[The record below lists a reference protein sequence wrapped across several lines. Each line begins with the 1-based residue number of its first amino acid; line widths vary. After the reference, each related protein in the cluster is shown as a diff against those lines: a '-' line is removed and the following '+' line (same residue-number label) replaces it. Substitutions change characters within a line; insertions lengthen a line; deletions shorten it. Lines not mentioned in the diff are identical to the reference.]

1 MIKKTIIFFSFLLF
15 FFLFDLTF
23 GYSLRG
29 ENENSEDEVTEV
41 PVVDLSNDIFEFEE
55 FSSFEQTVK
64 NFIRYWGV
72 KGASVA
78 IAKDGKLVYAKGF
91 GYANVEENDL
101 MQPYHLLRVASVSK
115 LVTAA
120 AIMKLV
126 ESERLLL
133 DSKVFGLDGVLN
145 DKLLYSYIDNRVE
158 EITVKQLLNHSAGWT
173 SRWGDHL
180 FMHESIARQQ
190 GIELPV
196 GKNDIIQFALAKRL
210 HYTPGTRSSYSNLGY
225 IILESVIEKVSGLS
239 YEAYVTQNIFNPI
252 GIYDAFIAHNYD
264 SLRYPL
270 EVRYY
275 EVPEAQ
281 SIPAFD
287 GEPQMV
293 LKSRGG
299 NDIRTLGAA
308 GGWVISSVSLIKF
321 LVAIDPEREGGIIS
335 NESAATLAQ
344 AEPGKHPLGWRWVS
358 VDGSRWRTGSFAGTS
373 ALAISRSDG
382 FSFVFLTNTSP
393 WVGSRFPYQVNRMMA
408 RALHRVEEWPEI
420 FPYSPYSPKL
430 FTEVELQD
438 YTQDKSKPWDNWE
451 FLSLINANVN

>member
-55 FSSFEQTVK
+55 FSSFEQTVQ
-64 NFIRYWGV
+64 NFMQYWGV

-120 AIMKLV
+120 AVMKLV

-190 GIELPV
+190 GIELPL

-210 HYTPGTRSSYSNLGY
+210 HYTPGARSSYSNLGY

-281 SIPAFD
+281 PIPAFD

-408 RALHRVEEWPEI
+408 KALHRIEEWPEI
-420 FPYSPYSPKL
+420 FPYSPYSPRL

-438 YTQDKSKPWDNWE
+438 YNQDQVLPWDNWE
-451 FLSLINANVN
+451 FLSLINASVN